1 MKKIRY
7 IVRVSPRS
15 TIVVMA
21 ENATQAKSKVWQDIK
36 DQYTYGFK
44 NRAEFMRKATAT
56 RSTRSRQGVY
66 Y

>member
-1 MKKIRY
+1 
-7 IVRVSPRS
+7 
-15 TIVVMA
+15 MA